1 MKTTLAHCLLV
12 CTNLLLL
19 MPTITVGFGRTGIVS
34 EGVSETPDFSRH
46 IAPILFEKCGACHRP
61 DGAAP
66 FSLLTWQ
73 DARKRARQIAEVTRS
88 RYMPPW
94 LPEPGHLAFENN
106 RRLNSEEIRLL
117 KKWAETGTLRGDPS
131 KAPPM
136 PEWSSDWQLG
146 EPDLTLEMKEEYSLK
161 EEGGDVIR
169 YFTLVNPLKKSRF
182 VRGFE
187 FQPGNGRIVHHARM
201 LIDTTGLSKR
211 LDDQDPAP
219 GFSEGMGRVNV
230 SDPDG
235 HWLGWTPGKQPIL
248 RDPKFSWRL
257 KPGTAVVLELHLV
270 PTGKPEKI
278 QSSLGLYF
286 TDQEP
291 TRQPVILRIGSVA
304 MDIPADSTDYVVLD
318 EYRLPTDVELLNVY
332 PHAHLLAR
340 RMQAWATFPNGRRET
355 LLEIKRWNFDWQ
367 DEYRYLE
374 PYFLPKGT
382 ILSMRYEYD
391 NSSSNPRN
399 PFQPPRRIIWGE
411 QTENEMGDLWFQV
424 VTSNKDERVVLNRDF
439 HAKETKA
446 WDENYRFQLEFGRNK
461 DNAHFNFG
469 SGLVAKGEIS
479 EAIFH
484 FKEAIKIN
492 PSHAEA
498 HYNLASAYQ
507 EIGNQGRA
515 SIHFSRAIDSNPEF
529 GLAYGRLGTILAN
542 RGDWAT
548 AIARFKKSLDLLPR
562 DPLTRNN
569 LGVALLSE
577 GRLSEA
583 ERQFK
588 WALEIEEFADPHYNL
603 GTLYGSRRQWGLAE
617 LHLRRAISIRPVFT
631 LAVNDLGNVFA
642 EQARWEE
649 AADQF
654 ARALEIDPGFVP
666 AREAL
671 RQVQSILRHQQE

>member
-1 MKTTLAHCLLV
+1 MKATLAQRLLV
-12 CTNLLLL
+12 CTSLLLL
-19 MPTITVGFGRTGIVS
+19 MSAIAVGFGQVDTVS
-34 EGVSETPDFSRH
+34 ERIYEAPDFSRH
-46 IAPILFEKCGACHRP
+46 IAPILFGKCGSCHRP
-61 DGAAP
+61 GGAAP

-73 DARKRARQIAEVTRS
+73 DARKRARQIAEVTAS

-106 RRLNSEEIRLL
+106 RRLNREEIRLL
-117 KKWAETGTLRGDPS
+117 DKWAKTGALRGDPS
-131 KAPPM
+131 KAPPA
-136 PEWSSDWQLG
+136 PKWSNDWQLG
-146 EPDLTLEMKEEYSLK
+146 EPDLTLKMEEKYSLE
-161 EEGGDVIR
+161 EEGDDVIR
-169 YFTLVNPLKKSRF
+169 YFALVNPLKAIRF

-187 FQPGNGRIVHHARM
+187 FRPGNNRIVHHARM

-219 GFSEGMGRVNV
+219 GFAEGMARVNV

-235 HWLGWTPGKQPIL
+235 HWLGWTPGKQAVL
-248 RDPKFSWRL
+248 RDPELSWRL

-270 PTGKPEKI
+270 PTGKPETI
-278 QSSLGLYF
+278 QSSLGFYF

-291 TRQPVILRIGSVA
+291 IRQPIILRIGSVT
-304 MDIPADSTDYVVLD
+304 MDIPAGSTDYVVLD

-332 PHAHLLAR
+332 PHAHLLAN
-340 RMQAWATFPNGRRET
+340 RMQAWATFPNGRRKT

-382 ILSMRYEYD
+382 VLSMRYEYD

-411 QTENEMGDLWFQV
+411 QTKHEMGDLWFQV
-424 VTSNKDERVVLNRDF
+424 VTSTKDERAVLNRDF
-439 HAKETKA
+439 HAKEKKA
-446 WDENYRFQLEFGRNK
+446 WDENYKLQLEFGRNK

-469 SGLVAKGEIS
+469 SGLAAGGRIS
-479 EAIFH
+479 EAMLH
-484 FKEAIKIN
+484 FKKAIKIN
-492 PSHAEA
+492 PSHTEA
-498 HYNLASAYQ
+498 HYNLASAYE
-507 EIGNQGRA
+507 EIGNQEMAGL
-515 SIHFSRAIDSNPEF
+515 HFSRVIDINPEF
-529 GLAYGRLGTILAN
+529 GLAYGRLGLILAN
-542 RGDWAT
+542 RGDWAA
-548 AIARFKKSLDLLPR
+548 AISRFKKSLDLLPR

-583 ERQFK
+583 EQQFK
-588 WALEIEEFADPHYNL
+588 GALDIEEFADPHYNL
-603 GTLYGSRRQWGLAE
+603 GTLYGSRRQWDLAE
-617 LHLRRAISIRPVFT
+617 AHLQRAISIRPAFT
-631 LAVNDLGNVFA
+631 VAVNDLGNVFA

-654 ARALEIDPGFVP
+654 ARALKIDPTFVP

-671 RQVQSILRHQQE
+671 RQVQSILSRQQE